1 MKILHVINGLGSGGA
16 EKLVV
21 EICNGL
27 ATDYPTGLFLLENN
41 NSFFLQDV
49 DSRVKVF
56 AKSSNRFN
64 PLNLLY
70 LWKEIKNYDVIHAHL
85 FPTLYYVA
93 IMTLFY
99 PKKKFVFTEHSP
111 FNWRRK
117 YKWLHTLEKYVYERY
132 NAVINISGSVFKSL
146 EKWMGITKIKGFVVH
161 NFINLDAIQFQD
173 KYETSSF
180 GFTRDDVVLVMVG
193 SFNNQSKRQQDVILA
208 LKHLPENYKLILV
221 GEGNRRQE
229 YHKFVKQENLED
241 RVSFLGR
248 RKDVYS
254 ILKAS
259 HFGVLASEWEGF
271 GLVALEYMACGI
283 PALGSDVDGLNEVI
297 TDDRC
302 LFKKGNAAELAQKI
316 KYINENPDVKNAIIS
331 AQADLS
337 EKFNRSTY
345 ISKLLNIYS
354 SI

>member
-27 ATDYPTGLFLLENN
+27 ATDYPTGLFLLENK

-49 DSRVKVF
+49 DSKVKVF

-64 PLNLLY
+64 PLILLY

-99 PKKKFVFTEHSP
+99 PKKKFVFTEHNTTNS
-111 FNWRRK
+111 RR
-117 YKWLHTLEKYVYERY
+117 
-132 NAVINISGSVFKSL
+132 NISFLNVV
-146 EKWMGITKIKGFVVH
+146 ERVVYNRYDTITCISAAVMRNISQWIGPAQNILLLY
-161 NFINLDAIQFQD
+161 NFINEEKIRNFSRADMEELGFGNED
-173 KYETSSF
+173 KI
-180 GFTRDDVVLVMVG
+180 VVMVG
-193 SFNNQSKRQQDVILA
+193 SFNNLQKRQQDLINA
-208 LKHLPENYKLILV
+208 LDYLPLQYKALFIGGGDRLKEYELLV
-221 GEGNRRQE
+221 KEKNLTNR
-229 YHKFVKQENLED
+229 VM
-241 RVSFLGR
+241 FLGT

-297 TDDRC
+297 TDERC
-302 LFKKGNAAELAQKI
+302 LFMKGNAAELAQKM
-316 KYINENPDVKNAIIS
+316 KYINEHVEVKKNILS
-331 AQADLS
+331 AQSELA

-345 ISKLLNIYS
+345 LSKLLNIYNS
-354 SI
+354 R